1 MSFVYY
7 SIIIIKTYNMKDLLR
22 NLMLDTISKLVKKGL
37 TQEEATDQVIGLVDL
52 NRDLVNDISH
62 METVLNGL
70 VNIS

>member
-1 MSFVYY
+1 
-7 SIIIIKTYNMKDLLR
+7 MKDLLR
-22 NLMLDTISKLVKKGL
+22 NLILDTISKLVKKGL
-37 TQEEATDQVIGLVDL
+37 TQEEATDQVMGIVEL

>member
-1 MSFVYY
+1 
-7 SIIIIKTYNMKDLLR
+7 MKDLLR
-22 NLMLDTISKLVKKGL
+22 NLILDTISKLVKKGL

>member
-1 MSFVYY
+1 
-7 SIIIIKTYNMKDLLR
+7 MKDLLR